1 LKESTLCCHYFIRA
15 IEIGGSELPT
25 PRINAL
31 LIYVEKDSYT
41 SVEVVGFDDS
51 NNVTLNDYD
60 KTDYT
65 TTLQFIKDT
74 LTTRPDS
81 RVFRVF
87 EDEEYITE
95 ISGLASDIIN
105 KLTFKTNKGN
115 EVSINYGLGTKE
127 MHINLRR
134 YGVVSFFGFRDI
146 TGNAFAKLGFWIV
159 RIDKEQPV
167 CKNYE

>member
-1 LKESTLCCHYFIRA
+1 M
-15 IEIGGSELPT
+15 GGSDLPT

-41 SVEVVGFDDS
+41 AIEIVGFDYS
-51 NNVTLNDYD
+51 NNITLNDYYKSD
-60 KTDYT
+60 FTNSLD
-65 TTLQFIKDT
+65 FIKDA

-81 RVFRVF
+81 RVFKVF
-87 EDEEYITE
+87 EDEEYINE

-127 MHINLRR
+127 MHANLRN
-134 YGVVSFFGFRDI
+134 YGVVSFFGFRNV

-159 RIDKEQPV
+159 RIDKKQPV
-167 CKNYE
+167 CENYE

>member
-1 LKESTLCCHYFIRA
+1 M
-15 IEIGGSELPT
+15 GGSDLPT

-41 SVEVVGFDDS
+41 AIEIVGFDYS
-51 NNVTLNDYD
+51 NNITLNDYYKSD
-60 KTDYT
+60 FTNSLD
-65 TTLQFIKDT
+65 FIKDA

-81 RVFRVF
+81 RVFKVF
-87 EDEEYITE
+87 EDEEYINE

-127 MHINLRR
+127 MHVNLRN
-134 YGVVSFFGFRDI
+134 YGVVSFFGFRNVA
-146 TGNAFAKLGFWIV
+146 GNAFAKLGFWIV
-159 RIDKEQPV
+159 KLDKKQPV
-167 CKNYE
+167 CENYE